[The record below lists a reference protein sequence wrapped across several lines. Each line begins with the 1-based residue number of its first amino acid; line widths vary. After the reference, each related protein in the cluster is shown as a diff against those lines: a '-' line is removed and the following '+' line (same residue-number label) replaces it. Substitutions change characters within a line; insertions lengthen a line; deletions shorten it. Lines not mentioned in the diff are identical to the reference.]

1 MTFIKNEIKYIIDKL
16 SSNPNKNILYH
27 SKYTK
32 FTIDK
37 YDNSVLKNDVN
48 IFPSNNINIIIKND
62 ITNKWL
68 VNKGENCRYCSFITI
83 YYFVFLSYISNQ
95 NGEEFK
101 KLKELNQLVL
111 NLNENVKDE
120 NLNKIIL
127 FFQINKFDIDNKLL
141 DLIQNEKDDNI
152 KNNLLQTLKKNSNI
166 NYFTSG
172 YITGLFN
179 IFKNIKNFC
188 IQETKK
194 EECILC

>member
-16 SSNPNKNILYH
+16 STNPNKNILYH

-32 FTIDK
+32 LTIDK
-37 YDNSVLKNDVN
+37 YDNSDLKNDVN

-62 ITNKWL
+62 ITNKCL

-101 KLKELNQLVL
+101 KLKELNKLVL
-111 NLNENVKDE
+111 NLSENVNDE
-120 NLNKIIL
+120 NLNKIIR

-152 KNNLLQTLKKNSNI
+152 KNNLYYAKKIKSYNI
-166 NYFTSG
+166 ESFNHLFIINEELLSEKN
-172 YITGLFN
+172 IFN
-179 IFKNIKNFC
+179 IFV
-188 IQETKK
+188 
-194 EECILC
+194 